1 MFNLDSFQEPIGRD
15 DADKVKSLLLEYGE
29 SLEDDGG
36 SMWLQKLFLI
46 AYGRG
51 SFHVAEGLAKL
62 RPQIASI
69 KSDEDGYTAMHH
81 VCCGGNVKM
90 IKLLGTLNPQSLETL
105 TSNQETVLHLAAKN
119 SKCDAFE
126 VLLDEIKNFNLE
138 DVLNS
143 KDENGDTVLHIA
155 TVNKSV
161 KTVKLLVRECS
172 NGNASLLSCRNNKG
186 QTALDVCPSDS
197 KDKNHKKIFKILKDA
212 AAAHDQ
218 ELCSPTDQYA
228 SKLTSEARN
237 VLLMVLGLI
246 AAAAF
251 TVTCN
256 LPEAFLKDLA
266 GETLEA
272 KDVIFGR
279 LPTVFYLMVFNSA
292 GFMTTMFIIVI
303 LIWPLLFRSILLF
316 VVICTCIV
324 YVMLVDKITP
334 KLSVRIG
341 ISSISGIAL
350 LWSLAIV
357 FTLSGVAILCL
368 AKYSLLCF
376 CRLVN
381 CLWTR
386 RSSYRSNNSGRF
398 GSMVEL
404 GSINCLN

>member
-1 MFNLDSFQEPIGRD
+1 MMLI
-15 DADKVKSLLLEYGE
+15 KSSRYSWNTENHWRMM
-29 SLEDDGG
+29 EDQC
-36 SMWLQKLFLI
+36 WLQKLFLI

-62 RPQIASI
+62 WPQIASI

-81 VCCGGNVKM
+81 
-90 IKLLGTLNPQSLETL
+90 SLETL

-119 SKCDAFE
+119 PKCDAFE
-126 VLLDEIKNFNLE
+126 VLLDEIKNFNLK

-197 KDKNHKKIFKILKDA
+197 KDKNHKKIFKILKDT

-218 ELCSPTDQYA
+218 ELCSPDRSA
-228 SKLTSEARN
+228 KLW
-237 VLLMVLGLI
+237 M
-246 AAAAF
+246 
-251 TVTCN
+251 
-256 LPEAFLKDLA
+256 
-266 GETLEA
+266 A

-303 LIWPLLFRSILLF
+303 LIWPLLFRSILIF

-376 CRLVN
+376 CRLGQLF
-381 CLWTR
+381 LWMR

-398 GSMVEL
+398 GKH
-404 GSINCLN
+404 GRARIN